1 MYKVTRFYSEPQ
13 DKTTVQIESQSV
25 DSANYD
31 YFVRILDGD
40 YREKSDEEVVK
51 TVLDMVRIKLNP
63 NEALVSLDE
72 KLKETDD
79 KIKEMDDVINKAE
92 RTVFVSNMA
101 VLELTEMVYTLLESM
116 SNIGGG
122 LSPEPEPLP
131 GDELE
136 PEPGVEDEPVD
147 APEPEPEPEPTEEPV
162 GEPEPEPEPGDE
174 DEPGLGVDDLPD
186 PPSEPGE
193 NGEADV

>member
-31 YFVRILDGD
+31 YFVRMLDGD

-63 NEALVSLDE
+63 SEAIVSLDE
-72 KLKETDD
+72 KLRETDE
-79 KIKEMDDVINKAE
+79 KIKKMDEVIKVAE
-92 RTVFVSNMA
+92 QTTAVSQMA
-101 VLELTEMVYTLLESM
+101 VLELTEMVYTLLDIMDS
-116 SNIGGG
+116 IGGDLG
-122 LSPEPEPLP
+122 PVPEPLPEPLP
-131 GDELE
+131 GD
-136 PEPGVEDEPVD
+136 
-147 APEPEPEPEPTEEPV
+147 EPEPEPEPTEEPV
-162 GEPEPEPEPGDE
+162 GEPVEDLGTEPGI
-174 DEPGLGVDDLPD
+174 DDLPD
-186 PPSEPGE
+186 PLSEPGE

>member
-13 DKTTVQIESQSV
+13 DKTTVQVESQSV
-25 DSANYD
+25 DSSNYD
-31 YFVRILDGD
+31 YYVRILDGD
-40 YREKSDEEVVK
+40 YRDKSDEEVVK

-79 KIKEMDDVINKAE
+79 KIKEMDDIINKAE

-116 SNIGGG
+116 ANIGGD

-131 GDELE
+131 EPLPGDE
-136 PEPGVEDEPVD
+136 
-147 APEPEPEPEPTEEPV
+147 PEPEPEPEPTEEPV
-162 GEPEPEPEPGDE
+162 EEPEPDLGTEPGNE

-193 NGEADV
+193 NGEVDV

>member
-31 YFVRILDGD
+31 YFVRMLDGD

-63 NEALVSLDE
+63 SEAVVSLDE
-72 KLKETDD
+72 KLRETDEKMKKMD
-79 KIKEMDDVINKAE
+79 EVIKVAE
-92 RTVFVSNMA
+92 QTTAISQMA

-116 SNIGGG
+116 SNIGGDLG
-122 LSPEPEPLP
+122 PVPEPLPDPEPEP
-131 GDELE
+131 EL
-136 PEPGVEDEPVD
+136 
-147 APEPEPEPEPTEEPV
+147 EPEPTEEPV
-162 GEPEPEPEPGDE
+162 EEPEPDLGTEP
-174 DEPGLGVDDLPD
+174 GVDDLPD
-186 PPSEPGE
+186 HPSEPGE

>member
-13 DKTTVQIESQSV
+13 DKTTVQVESQSV
-25 DSANYD
+25 DSPNYD
-31 YFVRILDGD
+31 YYVRILDGD

-51 TVLDMVRIKLNP
+51 TVLDMVRITLSP
-63 NEALVSLDE
+63 NEALVTLDE
-72 KLKETDD
+72 KLRETDD
-79 KIKEMDDVINKAE
+79 KIKEMDDVINRAE

-116 SNIGGG
+116 SNIGGD
-122 LSPEPEPLP
+122 LSPLPEPLP
-131 GDELE
+131 GDEL
-136 PEPGVEDEPVD
+136 
-147 APEPEPEPEPTEEPV
+147 
-162 GEPEPEPEPGDE
+162 EPEPGDE

-193 NGEADV
+193 NGEVDV

>member
-72 KLKETDD
+72 KLRETDD
-79 KIKEMDDVINKAE
+79 KMKEMDDVINRAE
-92 RTVFVSNMA
+92 RATAVSQMA
-101 VLELTEMVYTLLESM
+101 FIELTEMVYTLLESM
-116 SNIGGG
+116 ANIGGDLG
-122 LSPEPEPLP
+122 PVPEPLT

-136 PEPGVEDEPVD
+136 PEL
-147 APEPEPEPEPTEEPV
+147 EPEPTEEPV
-162 GEPEPEPEPGDE
+162 EEPEPDLGTEPGTE
-174 DEPGLGVDDLPD
+174 DETGLEVDDLPE
-186 PPSEPGE
+186 PPSEPVD
-193 NGEADV
+193 NGEVDV

>member
-31 YFVRILDGD
+31 YFVRMLDGD

-63 NEALVSLDE
+63 SEAIVSLDE
-72 KLKETDD
+72 KLRETDEKMKKMD
-79 KIKEMDDVINKAE
+79 EVIKVAE
-92 RTVFVSNMA
+92 QTTAISQMA
-101 VLELTEMVYTLLESM
+101 VLELTEMVFTLLDSM
-116 SNIGGG
+116 DSIGGDLG
-122 LSPEPEPLP
+122 PVPEPLP
-131 GDELE
+131 DPLPGD
-136 PEPGVEDEPVD
+136 
-147 APEPEPEPEPTEEPV
+147 EPEPEPEPTEEPV
-162 GEPEPEPEPGDE
+162 GEPVEDLGTEP
-174 DEPGLGVDDLPD
+174 GVDDLPD
-186 PPSEPGE
+186 PLSEPGE